1 MKVVCQNCGSEVI
14 VRGLGRPRTNLDGI
28 KVLAILR
35 ANGSVT
41 LTAKEYA
48 VSRGSIRNAMKGIGL
63 TTKDIIKK

>member
-1 MKVVCQNCGSEVI
+1 MKVVCQNCGAEVI
-14 VRGLGRPRTNLDGI
+14 VSGFGRPRKNLAGN
-28 KVLAILR
+28 KVLASLR

-41 LTAKEYA
+41 ATAIEYG